1 MSRKGA
7 SMCACIHMSFV
18 LEEQELWVQ
27 IQSDL
32 EKVTNKLTK
41 PQFTHLPIVNYY
53 YPSYSIVVEI
63 KINIPHQCFV
73 QNLAPW
79 EVLNEWQQS
88 FQRRAVRIIFLPNY
102 IKNIGSFKGLVCF

>member
-1 MSRKGA
+1 
-7 SMCACIHMSFV
+7 MCACIHMSFV

-32 EKVTNKLTK
+32 EKVTNNLTK

-63 KINIPHQCFV
+63 
-73 QNLAPW
+73 
-79 EVLNEWQQS
+79 
-88 FQRRAVRIIFLPNY
+88 
-102 IKNIGSFKGLVCF
+102 